1 MKVGDLQTLAR
12 SYSEN
17 IRHIELEI
25 MKAQTEREVRF
36 SAVVQV
42 QQKVKWYQA
51 IK

>member
-17 IRHIELEI
+17 IRHTELEI